1 MSEVAIKA
9 LLDMLQRQMDGIA
22 AETPTPPAHPV
33 LALPAG
39 VDGQHEWA
47 QHVQSAFV
55 EPRRALILRLEALDA
70 ERDRACEQHA
80 AWQKAL
86 VAHKA
91 AVASQESEWERVAA
105 QYEAVRTT
113 AALLAAHAP
122 EAVPTAEAVD
132 TADDVDADAGGDEGE
147 DDVRV
152 DAGLSVTEQIISVFH
167 RNPDSTKQWT
177 TREVGLA
184 YAKSLGLGNSASP
197 RLLKQVENT
206 LRRLVKQGRLLTKK
220 SAARGAVVYSLH

>member
-22 AETPTPPAHPV
+22 GDTPTPPAHPI
-33 LALPAG
+33 LSLPAG

-47 QHVQSAFV
+47 AHVQTAFV

-80 AWQKAL
+80 AWQKARA
-86 VAHKA
+86 AHKA

-113 AALLAAHAP
+113 AALLAAHGHVT
-122 EAVPTAEAVD
+122 EAVPTAEAVV
-132 TADDVDADAGGDEGE
+132 TADDVDPDADEDE
-147 DDVRV
+147 RV
-152 DAGLSVTEQIISVFH
+152 DASLPVTEQIFCVFT
-167 RNPDSTKQWT
+167 RNVESSKQWT
-177 TREVGLA
+177 TREVGVA
-184 YAKSLGLGNSASP
+184 YAKSIGLGNSVSP

>member
-80 AWQKAL
+80 AWQKA
-86 VAHKA
+86 VAAHKA
-91 AVASQESEWERVAA
+91 AVATQESAWERVAA

-113 AALLAAHAP
+113 AALLAAHVT

-132 TADDVDADAGGDEGE
+132 TADDVDADADDAPGEG
-147 DDVRV
+147 
-152 DAGLSVTEQIISVFH
+152 AM
-167 RNPDSTKQWT
+167 P
-177 TREVGLA
+177 
-184 YAKSLGLGNSASP
+184 SASEA
-197 RLLKQVENT
+197 L
-206 LRRLVKQGRLLTKK
+206 
-220 SAARGAVVYSLH
+220 SAVASASSSRSIVGAWSFRQPAMSKWPSA

>member
-1 MSEVAIKA
+1 MSESSIKA

-91 AVASQESEWERVAA
+91 AVASQESAWERVAA

-113 AALLAAHAP
+113 AALLAAHVT

-132 TADDVDADAGGDEGE
+132 TADDVDADADE

-220 SAARGAVVYSLH
+220 SAARGAVVSSLH

>member
-22 AETPTPPAHPV
+22 AETPTPPAHPI
-33 LALPAG
+33 LSLPAG

-47 QHVQSAFV
+47 QHVQTAFV

-86 VAHKA
+86 AAHKA

-122 EAVPTAEAVD
+122 EAVPTAEAVV
-132 TADDVDADAGGDEGE
+132 TADAEGGDEDE
-147 DDVRV
+147 DERV
-152 DAGLSVTEQIISVFH
+152 DAGLPLTEQIFSVFT
-167 RNPDSTKQWT
+167 RNVESSKQWT
-177 TREVGLA
+177 TREVAQA
-184 YAKSLGLGNSASP
+184 YAKSIGLGHAVHP

-206 LRRLVKQGRLLTKK
+206 LRRLVKQGRLLSKK
-220 SAARGAVVYSLH
+220 SAARGAVVHSLH